1 MEARHDPAIVAGI
14 LAALETALAR
24 AMVLAPD
31 AQQDLQELAGTVLAI
46 EFTQPAA
53 ECYVAISSRGGISL
67 SQHCELPV
75 ATRVRGQLEDFI
87 RLAGSDDP
95 AVTLINSDLE
105 VVGNTAPL
113 LAVQAIVANLDPDW
127 EAPLV
132 DALGDVAG
140 HQVAQGLRG
149 FFKWGRSAAESLRR
163 QLSEF
168 ILEEGRLSPPKAEL
182 DHFFREI
189 DALGLKVDRLQS
201 RIKKFAKDIEAGKS

>member
-1 MEARHDPAIVAGI
+1 MEQRHDPAIVAGV
-14 LAALETALAR
+14 LAALETAVAH
-24 AMVLAPD
+24 AMTLAPD
-31 AQQDLQELAGTVLAI
+31 AKQDLQELAGTVLAI

-53 ECYVAISSRGGISL
+53 EGYVVIGAEGAITL
-67 SQHCELPV
+67 SQYCELPV

-87 RLAGSDDP
+87 RLASSDDP
-95 AVTLINSDLE
+95 AATLINSDLE
-105 VVGNTAPL
+105 VIGNTAPL
-113 LAVQAIVANLDPDW
+113 LAVQAIVANMDPDW

-140 HQVAQGLRG
+140 HQLAQGLRG
-149 FFKWGRSAAESLRR
+149 FFQWGRGAVESLRR

-182 DHFFREI
+182 DHFFKEI

-201 RIKKFAKDIEAGKS
+201 RIKKFARDLEAAKP

>member
-24 AMVLAPD
+24 AMTLAPD

-95 AVTLINSDLE
+95 AATLINSDLE

-182 DHFFREI
+182 DHFFKEI

-201 RIKKFAKDIEAGKS
+201 RIKKFARDLEAGKS

>member
-14 LAALETALAR
+14 LAALETALDR
-24 AMVLAPD
+24 AMALAPD

-53 ECYVAISSRGGISL
+53 ECYVAIGSDGALSL

-75 ATRVRGQLEDFI
+75 ATRVRGQLQDFI
-87 RLAGSDDP
+87 RLASSDDP
-95 AVTLINSDLE
+95 AATLINSDLE

-182 DHFFREI
+182 DHFFKEI

-201 RIKKFAKDIEAGKS
+201 RIKKFAKDLEAGKS

>member
-1 MEARHDPAIVAGI
+1 VEARHDPAIVAGI
-14 LAALETALAR
+14 LAALETALDR
-24 AMVLAPD
+24 AMALAPD
-31 AQQDLQELAGTVLAI
+31 AKQDLQELAGTVLAI

-53 ECYVAISSRGGISL
+53 ECYVAIGSDGALSL
-67 SQHCELPV
+67 TQHCELPV
-75 ATRVRGQLEDFI
+75 ATRVRGQLQDFI
-87 RLAGSDDP
+87 RLASSDDP
-95 AVTLINSDLE
+95 AATLINSDLE

-149 FFKWGRSAAESLRR
+149 FFNWGRGAAESLRR

-182 DHFFREI
+182 NHFFKEI

-201 RIKKFAKDIEAGKS
+201 RIKKFARDLEAGKS